1 MSDFKKVSSS
11 FLDAINKVV
20 SDDRKKFFEEQKE
33 HEKLVAEKML
43 SPKQKKIAKLAGDPN
58 KIDAADFAAL
68 RKEETDLEEMK
79 LSAKAAR
86 HGEDIGKPGKMF
98 GKIAASAAKK
108 YGSEEAGNRVAG
120 AILKKMR
127 NEGYNA
133 KREHELNMDAAQ
145 RHMDRRAAEGEDM
158 TGAKI
163 NPKTYEIIMPKSNT
177 KKMAK
182 EEVEHLDELSVDLL
196 KRARDKAERISGD
209 SLGKNPIKMKA
220 YQRQADTF
228 TDAIHKKYKA
238 QLSSGKRKY
247 VEEVEHI
254 DETLG
259 ATLRKYV
266 PGLGKEELK
275 KRYLDADTRTR
286 YTLGKAPE
294 NHTDADKK
302 ELEMHAKK
310 LRRYGKLV
318 DKHIGEAYIHMPVYD
333 KYITDV
339 RRKKGGGS
347 MNFGEFANHHG
358 MDKVPHIINDLKK
371 ERNELINKHK
381 SIKVAMLHDRAISGL
396 KSAAKEHAQQN
407 EEVEQLDELSPN
419 TMHNFKAGRREKQ
432 RDFKLDPHM
441 SAGEYDDRSKK
452 VVQGLK
458 LANRRLKAQGQST
471 KTPDYLRSMRS
482 EATDTPGNGREHQC
496 AIHVKNEQFGEG
508 RTLTTQHAE
517 PDEYGNIAWYDV
529 MFEHGIER
537 VDSDE
542 LEILVSEAHVHST
555 KKSMKESTIKSLR
568 DITEGRGRPRK
579 NPDDPKWKKME
590 AKPAAS
596 SDDGEEEDSG
606 PARPGSPHL
615 ATEPDKHI
623 SVQLKVAQDM
633 HDEKGG
639 ADVKFAN
646 GKTHFVK
653 HDVASKVLSGLEKL
667 KPGDRADDH
676 DHIAQSHEN
685 LMQVH
690 KVLS

>member
-20 SDDRKKFFEEQKE
+20 GDDRKKFFEEQKE

-43 SPKQKKIAKLAGDPN
+43 SPKQKKIAKVAGDPN

-68 RKEETDLEEMK
+68 R
-79 LSAKAAR
+79 S
-86 HGEDIGKPGKMF
+86 G
-98 GKIAASAAKK
+98 
-108 YGSEEAGNRVAG
+108 
-120 AILKKMR
+120 KKM
-127 NEGYNA
+127 NSEGYNA

-163 NPKTYEIIMPKSNT
+163 HPKTYEIIMPKSNT

-182 EEVEHLDELSVDLL
+182 EEVELDEGVRSWLVGKVAKHGGMIPREVANVIVSNLHKSAPETLRKHPNYNRMTKELHQHISGAKDAEEAVRRSTDKNYLRSLEKKHISDITEEIEHLDELTVDLL

-228 TDAIHKKYKA
+228 TDALHKKYKA

-247 VEEVEHI
+247 VEENEHI

-318 DKHIGEAYIHMPVYD
+318 DKHIGEAYDEEVEQVQEGDPSYYKGKSTTGNALPPPGSFAD
-333 KYITDV
+333 
-339 RRKKGGGS
+339 RKRTGNTFLKG
-347 MNFGEFANHHG
+347 F
-358 MDKVPHIINDLKK
+358 
-371 ERNELINKHK
+371 K
-381 SIKVAMLHDRAISGL
+381 SNPQPIKPYVAP
-396 KSAAKEHAQQN
+396 KSKN
-407 EEVEQLDELSPN
+407 EEVEQIDELSPN

-508 RTLTTQHAE
+508 RTLTTNMPSQMNMAISL
-517 PDEYGNIAWYDV
+517 GMMLCSN
-529 MFEHGIER
+529 M
-537 VDSDE
+537 
-542 LEILVSEAHVHST
+542 VS
-555 KKSMKESTIKSLR
+555 KEST
-568 DITEGRGRPRK
+568 
-579 NPDDPKWKKME
+579 
-590 AKPAAS
+590 
-596 SDDGEEEDSG
+596 
-606 PARPGSPHL
+606 
-615 ATEPDKHI
+615 
-623 SVQLKVAQDM
+623 
-633 HDEKGG
+633 
-639 ADVKFAN
+639 
-646 GKTHFVK
+646 
-653 HDVASKVLSGLEKL
+653 
-667 KPGDRADDH
+667 
-676 DHIAQSHEN
+676 
-685 LMQVH
+685 LMN
-690 KVLS
+690 